1 MQRTFE
7 HMLICL
13 PRSIPLPPM
22 TEYLVSHS
30 LPYYHYSTLQSLSE
44 GSVLFLLR
52 EVDLLQAH
60 GIENGGTVFIGGI
73 IGWLS

>member
-1 MQRTFE
+1 
-7 HMLICL
+7 
-13 PRSIPLPPM
+13 M

-60 GIENGGTVFIGGI
+60 GIENGGTIFIGGI